1 MVAPWSGKE
10 VAWNVSRSRYTIGYR
25 PRVRIEGHR
34 GGSLENRILSVPS
47 WSSVIASPTA
57 IEANTWRSSE
67 FRHRRSSILIWD
79 EREGKRFRAQRVRV
93 LLGNLPTRG
102 LHFGMLTDRSSVPPV
117 FPHSYQHEDAKMTA
131 DKPTAGTS
139 RRPVP
144 SSSSVTRDDS
154 VQQDTI
160 EIPSYGASTSPP
172 APL

>member
-79 EREGKRFRAQRVRV
+79 EREGKRFRAAGPSTPRQPPHPGSPFRNVD
-93 LLGNLPTRG
+93 GY
-102 LHFGMLTDRSSVPPV
+102 RSSVPPV